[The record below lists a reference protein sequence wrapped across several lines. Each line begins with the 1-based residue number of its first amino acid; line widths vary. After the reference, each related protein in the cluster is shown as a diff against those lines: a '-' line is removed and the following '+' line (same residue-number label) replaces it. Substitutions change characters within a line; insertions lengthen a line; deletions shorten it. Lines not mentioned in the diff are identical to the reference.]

1 MLLWKGKQ
9 QMKIEFHNN
18 TLIVNLYDENQLPI
32 FLQSVKEIERYLCK
46 RLSVEFDST
55 SEILI
60 DVDDYYEYVTLR
72 RVILDFCPI
81 Y

>member
-1 MLLWKGKQ
+1 
-9 QMKIEFHNN
+9 MKIEFENN
-18 TLIVNLYDENQLPI
+18 TLIVNLYDDTNLSI

-46 RLSVEFDST
+46 RLSVDFTSE

-60 DVDDYYEYVTLR
+60 DVDDYYEYVSLR
-72 RVILDFCPI
+72 RIILDFCPI

>member
-1 MLLWKGKQ
+1 
-9 QMKIEFHNN
+9 MKIEFNNN
-18 TLIVNLYDENQLPI
+18 TLIVNLYNDNQLQI
-32 FLQSVKEIERYLCK
+32 FLQSMKEIERYLCK
-46 RLSVEFDST
+46 RLSVDFTSA

-60 DVDDYYEYVTLR
+60 DVDDYYEYVSLR

>member
-1 MLLWKGKQ
+1 
-9 QMKIEFHNN
+9 MKIEFENN
-18 TLIVNLYDENQLPI
+18 TLIVNLYDDTNLSI

-46 RLSVEFDST
+46 RLSVDFTSE

-60 DVDDYYEYVTLR
+60 DVDDYYEYVSLR
-72 RVILDFCPI
+72 KVILDFCPI

>member
-1 MLLWKGKQ
+1 MLLWNGGRG
-9 QMKIEFHNN
+9 MKIEFENN
-18 TLIVNLYDENQLPI
+18 TLIVNLYDDNQLSI
-32 FLQSVKEIERYLCK
+32 FLQSMKEIERYLCK
-46 RLSVEFDST
+46 RLSVDFTSA

-60 DVDDYYEYVTLR
+60 DVDDYYEYVSLR